1 MYTRFP
7 EGAAKHTDPAAAA
20 EILYDAVIVGGG
32 IAGAITVS
40 TSNVTLTVAALCL
53 RSIRAMLAQLDSQTA
68 PIDIGSTAATRDRLQ
83 EVAR

>member
-20 EILYDAVIVGGG
+20 EVLYDAVIVGGG
-32 IAGAITVS
+32 SMPTVS

-68 PIDIGSTAATRDRLQ
+68 PIDIGSTAATQDRLQ